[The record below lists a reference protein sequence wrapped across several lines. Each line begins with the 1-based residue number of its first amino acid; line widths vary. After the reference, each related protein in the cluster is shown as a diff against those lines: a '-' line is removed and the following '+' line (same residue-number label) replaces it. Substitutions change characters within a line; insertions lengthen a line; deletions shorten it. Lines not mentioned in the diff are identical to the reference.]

1 MAAAAGAGA
10 GAAGAGAGAGD
21 SAIAGSS
28 DGASDGCAVWHR
40 VWSPSEGNSPDEA
53 TVWSRGA
60 GVSDRPADDVAG
72 EGGSAASAGASD
84 DGADPAVRGAVSPAV
99 VWRGGAAAAFPVT
112 KALPIANRTAG
123 GGRISV
129 TADDVDVAS
138 VVRNSTTTIIPL
150 WRRCLP
156 ATRSADEGAL
166 PMRELPGTDGVALPG
181 EGSAEF
187 NADAALVEV
196 AVVMPGDDVPVP
208 KKHRAGSA
216 ESGGETAAEGE
227 TAEGETAE
235 GETADGVA
243 LCRPVVLLL
252 HGGPHSALPGLL
264 SPTVVS
270 MLAEG
275 YGVVFV
281 NFRGS
286 LGYGERS
293 VNSLPG
299 LCGRRDV
306 EDCEL
311 ALRVAVEAS
320 RNRGAGGASSA
331 SDSEA
336 LHGWGRPL
344 TSARLGRTSAG
355 ARGQASAACG
365 ELDAS
370 RVVAW
375 GGSHGGF
382 LGAHLTAGRGS
393 VAAACLR
400 NPVIDVA
407 AMASATDIPEWCL
420 AEGAG
425 ATMDPSQR
433 WYSPEVAAAMHAS
446 SPLYALRKGGAPTLV
461 GIGSKDLRVPP
472 FNGYLLHN
480 TLRGQGVPSRL
491 LVYPDDSHPMASF
504 AADVDFCVNG
514 LAWIRHFV

>member
-60 GVSDRPADDVAG
+60 GVSDRPADDLAG

-84 DGADPAVRGAVSPAV
+84 DGADPAIRGAVSPAV

-208 KKHRAGSA
+208 KKHRAGST
-216 ESGGETAAEGE
+216 EPGGETA
-227 TAEGETAE
+227 AEGETAE

-344 TSARLGRTSAG
+344 TSARLGPTSAG

-433 WYSPEVAAAMHAS
+433 WYSPEVAAAMHAC